1 MKRRQNLWLTLSIFA
16 LTSSALA
23 GSFDRP
29 APLIPNDAPNSQN
42 EEVFEMFHF
51 FMPENGLPPHSQKTI
66 PPLLPGVPAIFPL
79 EFRTIDGTNNN
90 LSNPTLGSANT
101 PVSAHNNQCLWRR
114 LKHAGGRRPKGHT

>member
-29 APLIPNDAPNSQN
+29 TPLIPNDAPNSQN

-51 FMPENGLPPHSQKTI
+51 FMPENGLPPHARRRFRPCYLAPRHI
-66 PPLLPGVPAIFPL
+66 PAGVP
-79 EFRTIDGTNNN
+79 
-90 LSNPTLGSANT
+90 
-101 PVSAHNNQCLWRR
+101 HYRR
-114 LKHAGGRRPKGHT
+114 DKQ